1 MSREKILICDDEIE
15 IAELIK
21 DYLDAEGY
29 ETMIVADGDECIS
42 KFHQFKPDF
51 LVLDIMLPGLDGM
64 EVCRKL
70 RAESDIPIL
79 MVSAKKS
86 DLDKVLGLGLGAD
99 DYVTKPFSPAELV
112 ARVKSHIRRYAGMK
126 GKRDGGSV
134 LKYGCL
140 EIDAKS
146 YQVIVSG
153 KQVNLS
159 AKEFELLQFLA
170 GNPSQVFTREQI
182 FDNVWGVEEFGDI
195 NTVTVHIRKIR
206 EKIEFDPSN
215 PEFIK
220 TVWGVGYKF
229 DGENR

>member
-1 MSREKILICDDEIE
+1 MSREKILICDDEVE
-15 IAELIK
+15 IAELIS
-21 DYLDAEGY
+21 DYLEAEGY
-29 ETMIVADGDECIS
+29 ETKLVADGDECINV
-42 KFHQFKPDF
+42 FHQFNPDF

-64 EVCRKL
+64 EVCRRL

-112 ARVKSHIRRYAGMK
+112 ARVKSHIRRYAGMS
-126 GKRDGGSV
+126 GKRDTVSV
-134 LKYGCL
+134 LKYGDL
-140 EIDAKS
+140 EIDSKS
-146 YQVIVSG
+146 YQVSIAG
-153 KQVNLS
+153 RQINLS

-170 GNPSQVFTREQI
+170 GNPAQVFTREQI
-182 FDNVWGVEEFGDI
+182 FDNVWGLEEFGDI

-206 EKIEFDPSN
+206 EKIEADPSN
-215 PEFIK
+215 PEYIK

-229 DGENR
+229 EGDRK